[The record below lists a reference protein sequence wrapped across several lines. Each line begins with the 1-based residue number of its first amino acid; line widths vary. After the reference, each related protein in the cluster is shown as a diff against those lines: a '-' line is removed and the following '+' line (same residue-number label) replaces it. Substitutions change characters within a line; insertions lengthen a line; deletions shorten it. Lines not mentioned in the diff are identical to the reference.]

1 MSSDLL
7 TIGLSGAK
15 AARTAL
21 DLTAQ
26 NIANA
31 GTAGY
36 VRRSLSLAEV
46 SSTGGFGQPGKLSLS
61 GVRVDHVVR
70 NADLFRQAEA
80 RRTGA
85 DAARA
90 DIEIGGLQQIEAAIE
105 QSRLYPSMV
114 GFEGSL
120 QKLASDPTDPSLRAG
135 VVEAARTMAATF
147 NIAANG
153 LTAASEGLTTG
164 AQSGVRDV
172 NTLATELG
180 RLNLRLARAADASSD
195 QSALLDQRDTLLQQ
209 ISSYGDISTTFNAT
223 NGVVD
228 VRIGGSSGPV
238 LVQGGSANALAM
250 TAAPDGTL
258 SFDVGGSAA
267 ALSGGSLAGQ
277 MLGLAKLAQVSSD
290 LDAAANLM
298 MSTVNT
304 AQAGGAALDGS
315 AGQPLFSGSGAAG
328 MALAFSDGAKLATA
342 PAGAP
347 AGSRDPGNLDA
358 LRAALTSADPTGAA
372 DRLLFDISSTI
383 SSRKVT
389 QGALKAIASNA
400 RTALEAQSGVDLDV
414 EAVNLLRFQQAF
426 QASGK
431 AMQVAGTIFDTLIN
445 LR

>member
-90 DIEIGGLQQIEAAIE
+90 DTEVGGLQEIEAAIE
-105 QSRLYPSMV
+105 QARLYPSMV
-114 GFEGSL
+114 GFEASL

-147 NIAANG
+147 NIAAQG
-153 LTAASEGLTTG
+153 LTAISQGLTSG
-164 AQSGVRDV
+164 AQDGVSTV
-172 NTLATELG
+172 NTLASELS
-180 RLNLRLARAADASSD
+180 RVNVRLARADASSD
-195 QSALLDQRDTLLQQ
+195 QSALLDQRDNLLQQ

-372 DRLLFDISSTI
+372 DKLLFDISSTI